1 MKLIKTNRAPGLA
14 LILAIASLLSCKPA
28 GSAPPPGA
36 EEATGH
42 IAGKDRFPVRTV
54 PAVSKAFR
62 LRTFSNGQL
71 ATSVHTEI
79 KTDIGGALL
88 SHPTGEG
95 VMVKRGALLAQLD
108 STPVQLRLEQA
119 RLTLE
124 EAENSKNDL
133 LVMQGGQWGVDS
145 SISAQQL
152 QNILLQSGY
161 KKALQAIRQLEYELA
176 QTTITAPFA
185 GIVSGVKVARYQ
197 HLGAGETI
205 CTLIDPYSF
214 EAVFPLLE
222 KEALRVELGQRVKVQ
237 PLALPEQELLATVSS
252 INPVVD
258 ENGLVRLHAKIRRE
272 DLQRYRNQ
280 LLEGMNV
287 RVIIEKSIPGQLVI
301 PKSAVVL
308 RSGKPVVFTYDKPSG
323 LAKWNYVTVT
333 YENDTEAAIG
343 KGLKA
348 ADLVIYEGN
357 LNLDH
362 DAAVTIEN

>member
-1 MKLIKTNRAPGLA
+1 MKLAKTKRAPGMA
-14 LILAIASLLSCKPA
+14 LVLVLASLLSCKPA
-28 GSAPPPGA
+28 GSAPPPDT
-36 EEATGH
+36 EATGQM
-42 IAGKDRFPVRTV
+42 AGNDRFPVRTV

-62 LRTFSNGQL
+62 LRTFSNGLL
-71 ATSVHTEI
+71 ATAVQTEI
-79 KTDIGGALL
+79 KTDVGGTLL
-88 SHPTGEG
+88 SRPAGEG
-95 VMVKRGALLAQLD
+95 VMVKTGALLAQLD

-119 RLTLE
+119 RLSLE

-145 SISAQQL
+145 SINAQQL

-161 KKALQAIRQLEYELA
+161 KKARHAIRQLEYELA
-176 QTTITAPFA
+176 QTRITAPFA
-185 GIVSGVKVARYQ
+185 GIVSGVKAARYQ
-197 HLGAGETI
+197 HLVAGETI

-214 EAVFPLLE
+214 EAVFKLLE

-237 PLALPEQELLATVSS
+237 PLALPERELRATVSS

-258 ENGLVRLHAKIRRE
+258 EKGLVRLHARIHHDDLRRF
-272 DLQRYRNQ
+272 RSR

-308 RSGKPVVFTYDKPSG
+308 RSGRPVVFTYDPLSG
-323 LAKWNYVTVT
+323 LAKWNYVTVA

-348 ADLVIYEGN
+348 GDLVIYEGN

-362 DAAVTIEN
+362 DAAVRIEN